1 MSQLLSIFGPIFS
14 NMVTHLGWWSI
25 QLFKNT
31 LSLCIVSIYFMIV
44 QGPTVIWFQ
53 LIFHNPKSV
62 FEYNRPCT
70 LSRFF
75 VYLHELS
82 IFFLLLNVLWL
93 FHVKCWDMLA
103 WLDGV
108 IFFFLYNV
116 FIFSFHFFFLKKK
129 KLSLKWQCRSNKQL
143 NQMIQEKKNYK
154 SQKYCLFPSIS

>member
-14 NMVTHLGWWSI
+14 NIVTHLGWWSI

-53 LIFHNPKSV
+53 LIFHNPQSV

-82 IFFLLLNVLWL
+82 KIFPLLNVLWL

-108 IFFFLYNV
+108 NFFF
-116 FIFSFHFFFLKKK
+116 FIMFLFFFSLLFFKKK
-129 KLSLKWQCRSNKQL
+129 NYHLNDNVGATSNL
-143 NQMIQEKKNYK
+143 RQMNHEKKNYK